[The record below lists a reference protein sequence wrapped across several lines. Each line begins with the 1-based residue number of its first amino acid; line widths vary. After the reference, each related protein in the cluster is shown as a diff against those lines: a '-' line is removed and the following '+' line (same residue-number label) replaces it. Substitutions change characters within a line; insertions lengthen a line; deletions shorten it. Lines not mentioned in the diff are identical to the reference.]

1 MLNDGRLSSLRDAL
15 IYLFFHGS
23 LFQNDVIGGENNTAE

>member
-1 MLNDGRLSSLRDAL
+1 MLNDGRLSTLGDAL

-23 LFQNDVIGGENNTAE
+23 LFQHDVIGGNNTAE